1 MPAEWYKEQIGNRNF
16 LSPVGFK
23 LDLEIFRGV
32 DFFCQTASIPD
43 ISMPFVE
50 VPTPY
55 RGVAIAPS
63 GGVSYGDLNVRFII
77 DEELIN
83 YRTVHDWITEFG
95 LANGR
100 SSGPDE
106 YSSARLHILTSYNN
120 VNHIIDF
127 KNIFPVSLSG
137 VQFDA
142 TVGDIE
148 YLLADVTFKYES
160 YNIIPISRNST
171 PTTIPLSVSLTSDVT
186 TTLEPTEPFTLTYT
200 SSGAKTLVINNGV
213 GVVDLTA
220 GSVSLNA
227 STALA
232 YATASN
238 QTDLDVT
245 YTISATSE
253 SGTVVTSSVTF
264 QLKHPI
270 NSANRLCIAVIDES
284 DSQSVSG
291 MSTKWTQF
299 RQNYPD
305 RIFYLLHPQGE
316 GHIETQNLL
325 RVPVE
330 FLEETDPTNMNIQ

>member
-1 MPAEWYKEQIGNRNF
+1 MPAEWYNEQIVNRNF

-95 LANGR
+95 LANGK

-142 TVGDIE
+142 TVGDVE
-148 YLLADVTFKYES
+148 YLLADVTFKYE
-160 YNIIPISRNST
+160 
-171 PTTIPLSVSLTSDVT
+171 
-186 TTLEPTEPFTLTYT
+186 
-200 SSGAKTLVINNGV
+200 K
-213 GVVDLTA
+213 
-220 GSVSLNA
+220 
-227 STALA
+227 
-232 YATASN
+232 
-238 QTDLDVT
+238 
-245 YTISATSE
+245 YTICNE
-253 SGTVVTSSVTF
+253 
-264 QLKHPI
+264 
-270 NSANRLCIAVIDES
+270 
-284 DSQSVSG
+284 
-291 MSTKWTQF
+291 
-299 RQNYPD
+299 
-305 RIFYLLHPQGE
+305 
-316 GHIETQNLL
+316 NLQPL
-325 RVPVE
+325 
-330 FLEETDPTNMNIQ
+330 